1 VNIIVIGAGEVGYH
15 IANKLSGQNDIV
27 IVERNPEKIKYISEY
42 LDVATIQG
50 SGSDPSVLEIA
61 GIKSADMLIAVTDSD
76 ETNIVAC
83 LLSNFFSPSVIKVAR
98 IRNQEFVKYEKF
110 FSRHFLNIDLI
121 LNPELEIVK
130 TILKL
135 IEFPGA
141 SDVVDFIGGLVRII
155 GIKADAFSPI
165 GIKLKNLGKELSY
178 NFLIVAIIRNGRLII
193 PRGEDE
199 IKLGD
204 LVYVISK
211 GEESTKILE
220 LFGKEIK
227 PVTNV
232 LIVGGGNVGENL
244 AYELE
249 KRGIK
254 TKIIEKDPKCCAY
267 LAEKLDKTTI
277 LEGDGT
283 DLSLL
288 KEENIEDTDYVITV
302 TGQEDQN
309 VLISLLAKA
318 LGVKRVLTRINKT
331 SYLPLVSAIGLD
343 ITVSPAL
350 SVISA
355 LLKRMFQRKVLSVMP
370 LGEDLQAVEVI
381 TTSVSDMIEKP
392 LRKLKFPK
400 DSIVGAIVRGKEV
413 IIPSGET
420 VILPGDRVIIFSST
434 EAVSKVEKIWH

>member
-1 VNIIVIGAGEVGYH
+1 
-15 IANKLSGQNDIV
+15 
-27 IVERNPEKIKYISEY
+27 
-42 LDVATIQG
+42 
-50 SGSDPSVLEIA
+50 
-61 GIKSADMLIAVTDSD
+61 
-76 ETNIVAC
+76 
-83 LLSNFFSPSVIKVAR
+83 
-98 IRNQEFVKYEKF
+98 
-110 FSRHFLNIDLI
+110 
-121 LNPELEIVK
+121 
-130 TILKL
+130 
-135 IEFPGA
+135 
-141 SDVVDFIGGLVRII
+141 
-155 GIKADAFSPI
+155 
-165 GIKLKNLGKELSY
+165 
-178 NFLIVAIIRNGRLII
+178 
-193 PRGEDE
+193 
-199 IKLGD
+199 
-204 LVYVISK
+204 
-211 GEESTKILE
+211 
-220 LFGKEIK
+220 
-227 PVTNV
+227 
-232 LIVGGGNVGENL
+232 
-244 AYELE
+244 
-249 KRGIK
+249 
-254 TKIIEKDPKCCAY
+254 
-267 LAEKLDKTTI
+267 
-277 LEGDGT
+277 
-283 DLSLL
+283 
-288 KEENIEDTDYVITV
+288 IEDTDYVITV